1 MAGPVTDYPN
11 FNWTNEKPWSFFD
24 CGFFYIWAMAKKKKV
39 WKSPANDSAFRSKED
54 KIRQM
59 LCDIV
64 NGNSRLLGRPADLYD
79 SIADAIDDIEK
90 YGENPKLQL
99 ELLAWTLRCDFIC
112 SRVDD
117 DEPEL
122 WEGLFYDAGTFFVE
136 IAKDYPDKQ
145 YVSDLVH
152 DLAVRHVGE
161 EGRSFVFLSASEFLS
176 NEQIKALLNELM
188 AVVDGNDL
196 PNRDDVLDAIS
207 DMADDINDAADYAK
221 AALMRDP
228 QKSNATLIDIANS
241 YFVSGDIEMA
251 KQWLSDVDRPSGE
264 DEEAYMDLQ
273 AGIADRE
280 GRKSDCIKIAEN
292 LYEKYPKVINL
303 ARLCQIVDG
312 TRAKVLLED
321 HIRYRNG
328 GTGSLEF
335 MQLLQGMKCYDL
347 LESYVTTFEKEL
359 PGMDAETLKELSD
372 NLEKENQKD
381 LAEHIRKWTVEEPEE
396 AEAFDERE

>member
-1 MAGPVTDYPN
+1 
-11 FNWTNEKPWSFFD
+11 
-24 CGFFYIWAMAKKKKV
+24 
-39 WKSPANDSAFRSKED
+39 
-54 KIRQM
+54 
-59 LCDIV
+59 
-64 NGNSRLLGRPADLYD
+64 
-79 SIADAIDDIEK
+79 
-90 YGENPKLQL
+90 
-99 ELLAWTLRCDFIC
+99 
-112 SRVDD
+112 
-117 DEPEL
+117 
-122 WEGLFYDAGTFFVE
+122 
-136 IAKDYPDKQ
+136 
-145 YVSDLVH
+145 
-152 DLAVRHVGE
+152 
-161 EGRSFVFLSASEFLS
+161 
-176 NEQIKALLNELM
+176 
-188 AVVDGNDL
+188 
-196 PNRDDVLDAIS
+196 
-207 DMADDINDAADYAK
+207 
-221 AALMRDP
+221 MRDP

-396 AEAFDERE
+396 AEPFDERE